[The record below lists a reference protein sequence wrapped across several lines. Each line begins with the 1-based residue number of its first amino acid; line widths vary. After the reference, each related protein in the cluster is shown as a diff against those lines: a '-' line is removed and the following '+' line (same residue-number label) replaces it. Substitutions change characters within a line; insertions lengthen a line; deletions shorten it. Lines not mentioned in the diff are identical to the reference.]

1 MLFVAHDTDV
11 GAQPMNE
18 ADDIRM
24 PVLFLGHGSP
34 MNAIEDN
41 GFSRSLVAMAAGLP
55 ATEAVLVVSAHWMT
69 PGSTRVL
76 SAARPR
82 TIHDF
87 YGFPRELYGI
97 EYPAPGSPA
106 LATDVS
112 RLTGAVLDDTWGLDH
127 ASWAVLRHVFPAAD
141 VPVFELSLDMSAPPA
156 AHVELGRLLA
166 PLRDRGVLVV
176 GSGNIVHNLAAVRWS
191 EDAEPY
197 DWALEFD
204 HWVAERLEDGD
215 VDGLASYA
223 GLGGV
228 ATNACPTAD
237 HYLPMLYVAAMA
249 DPGEAVTFFHEGVDL
264 GSVSMRC
271 ARWG

>member
-1 MLFVAHDTDV
+1 MSAAHT
-11 GAQPMNE
+11 
-18 ADDIRM
+18 RM

-41 GFSRSLVAMAAGLP
+41 DLSRDLAAMAGGLP
-55 ATEAVLVVSAHWMT
+55 TPEAVLVVSAHWMT

-76 SAARPR
+76 SSAWPR

-87 YGFPRELYGI
+87 YGFPRELYQI

-106 LATDVS
+106 LAAETA
-112 RLTGAVLDDTWGLDH
+112 RLTGAVQDDAWGLDH

-141 VPVFELSLDMSAPPA
+141 VPVYELSLDMSAPPS
-156 AHVELGRLLA
+156 AHVELGGRLA

-176 GSGNIVHNLAAVRWS
+176 GSGNLVHNLGAVRWA

-204 HWVAERLEDGD
+204 GWVASRLRDGD
-215 VDGLASYA
+215 VDGLTSYA
-223 GLGGV
+223 ELGRV
-228 ATNACPTAD
+228 ADAACPTAD
-237 HYLPMLYVAAMA
+237 HYLPVLYAAAMA
-249 DPGEAVTFFHEGVDL
+249 GPDDPVTFFHEGIDL

-271 ARWG
+271 VRWG